1 MGGLILGLPIANTP
15 PNPERT
21 AMNRRLTTGSG
32 PLGSPTRLDLN
43 LIARLPA
50 PLPTERA
57 ARMVEQRLESWQP
70 ADAVRACEQAL
81 ALLLAPAPAPLAI
94 AARVTESER

>member
-1 MGGLILGLPIANTP
+1 MNSLPS
-15 PNPERT
+15 
-21 AMNRRLTTGSG
+21 GSG

-50 PLPTERA
+50 SLPPERA
-57 ARMVEQRLESWQP
+57 ARMMEQRFERWQA

-81 ALLLAPAPAPLAI
+81 ALWLSPTPTPLAI
-94 AARVTESER
+94 AVRVTESE